1 MSSTVT
7 VTVRCAGCARILASY
22 YGIPRG
28 GEARTRLGTAASEL
42 LDWHRQLHPTC
53 KGGGTRFAE
62 RAEPR

>member
-7 VTVRCAGCARILASY
+7 VTVRCAGCERILATY

-28 GEARTRLGTAASEL
+28 PESRTRLGAATGEL
-42 LDWHRQLHPTC
+42 LDWHRLLHANC